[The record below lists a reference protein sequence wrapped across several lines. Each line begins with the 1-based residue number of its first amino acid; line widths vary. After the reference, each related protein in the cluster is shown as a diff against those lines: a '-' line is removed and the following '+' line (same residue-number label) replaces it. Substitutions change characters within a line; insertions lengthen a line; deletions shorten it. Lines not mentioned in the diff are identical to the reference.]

1 MKLTL
6 ALLTAIGG
14 AQADPI
20 LFSIGADGLGVPR
33 QLFQIDVGAANV
45 TPLALLGDGSLSY
58 GGGLAYRTGSTFD
71 GLETDSFGSVNRVS
85 YTSAGAVSNIAAAGS
100 FSGGG
105 MANVGGTVHWI
116 ANDFLGNSTLTTS
129 VTANS
134 IGTGFNGGLAYRSTD
149 GLAYA
154 VQNDGNGNSS
164 VHSVNLTTFATTQ
177 VLSLGQGFLGGLAWD
192 PATDTFYVIG
202 SDSNGASSLFRF
214 VLGDTSPTSLFAL
227 GNGFNAAS
235 LTIAAADQG
244 VPEPSSF
251 LLCAAVLSVRLF
263 KRRA

>member
-105 MANVGGTVHWI
+105 MANVGGTVRAPWQPEHAI
-116 ANDFLGNSTLTTS
+116 AP
-129 VTANS
+129 
-134 IGTGFNGGLAYRSTD
+134 GG
-149 GLAYA
+149 
-154 VQNDGNGNSS
+154 
-164 VHSVNLTTFATTQ
+164 
-177 VLSLGQGFLGGLAWD
+177 GG
-192 PATDTFYVIG
+192 
-202 SDSNGASSLFRF
+202 S
-214 VLGDTSPTSLFAL
+214 
-227 GNGFNAAS
+227 AAS
-235 LTIAAADQG
+235 NASM
-244 VPEPSSF
+244 PST
-251 LLCAAVLSVRLF
+251 CQPPNGRI
-263 KRRA
+263 RRG